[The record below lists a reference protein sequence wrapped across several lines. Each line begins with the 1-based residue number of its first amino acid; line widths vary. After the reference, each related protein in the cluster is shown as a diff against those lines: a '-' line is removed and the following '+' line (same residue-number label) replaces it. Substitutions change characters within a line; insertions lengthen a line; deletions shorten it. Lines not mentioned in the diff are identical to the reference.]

1 MPLMAPGGS
10 AAKERGGW
18 PSSPTGFGV
27 GADEQVIGPG
37 LQVLQWSQCLCKVLD
52 ERDPLHVLQWRAG
65 GVLDQLHAVVSGG
78 KVGPL
83 PLTSQ
88 HCHLLNSCFV
98 LRKQAGRLS
107 ELPTLRASEFW
118 GWIHNQV

>member
-10 AAKERGGW
+10 AAKERAGW

-78 KVGPL
+78 KVG
-83 PLTSQ
+83 LTS
-88 HCHLLNSCFV
+88 LNIAALPSVEFLFCF
-98 LRKQAGRLS
+98 K
-107 ELPTLRASEFW
+107 ET
-118 GWIHNQV
+118 GWEAERTAHTQS